1 MLEKPSQTRRGYE
14 GVFHDSVIICVTRG
28 VIMRAQAQ
36 SKTVRRSI
44 ALPGPLENEVRRV
57 AREDRSNVNRT
68 VVTALEEFIK
78 RRRSRQFQR
87 LMDEMGS
94 DPEIQKASKSISRA
108 FTAAEMDGLE
118 FHVEKSTG

>member
-1 MLEKPSQTRRGYE
+1 
-14 GVFHDSVIICVTRG
+14 
-28 VIMRAQAQ
+28 MRAQAQ